1 MGRKKFDANF
11 DFDALAQKTVKEAER
26 CGVAESITFK
36 SIFSEFCRIKKLCD
50 RLFDEIENG
59 DVFENAIGSKG
70 QHTYKSN
77 PLIKDYTNAHKTL
90 VSTAT
95 SLQKYLDSVKPK
107 DEEDNYAL

>member
-1 MGRKKFDANF
+1 MSRKKFNSDF
-11 DFDALAQKTVKEAER
+11 DFDALAEKTVKEAEQ

-59 DVFENAIGSKG
+59 DVFENALGSRG
-70 QHTYKSN
+70 QQTYKSN

-90 VSTAT
+90 VATAT
-95 SLQKYLDSVKPK
+95 ALQKYLSSVKPK
-107 DEEDNYAL
+107 DDDDYAL